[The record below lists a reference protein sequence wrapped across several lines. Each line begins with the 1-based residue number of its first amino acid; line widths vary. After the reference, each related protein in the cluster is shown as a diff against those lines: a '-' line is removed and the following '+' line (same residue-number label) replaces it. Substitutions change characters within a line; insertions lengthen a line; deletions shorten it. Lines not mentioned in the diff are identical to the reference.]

1 MLLSVVQ
8 NKVSSR
14 KTHLRQKSRMPKRN
28 RRETPNIGSRKSK
41 RIRARQG
48 ADGAASP
55 ADAPAEIV
63 SPVAE
68 IVPPADAIAE
78 VVPPVAEIVPP
89 ADAPTDAPTDAPA
102 DGPTDAPTDA
112 PTDGIVPPTDAPA
125 EIVPPTDAPAGSE
138 VAITNQEPEDR
149 ALAAMHTILDEAHD
163 ASLMLG
169 LVSNVLEEDT
179 INVAGVCGAVLPGVP
194 LPNVPEQYRHS
205 LSFLQDDLQ
214 SCIEASGRLAELVE
228 GIESDVGLHA
238 RMALPP

>member
-63 SPVAE
+63 
-68 IVPPADAIAE
+68 PPADAIAE

-89 ADAPTDAPTDAPA
+89 VDAPTDAPTDGIVP
-102 DGPTDAPTDA
+102 PTDA

-169 LVSNVLEEDT
+169 LVSSVLEEDT